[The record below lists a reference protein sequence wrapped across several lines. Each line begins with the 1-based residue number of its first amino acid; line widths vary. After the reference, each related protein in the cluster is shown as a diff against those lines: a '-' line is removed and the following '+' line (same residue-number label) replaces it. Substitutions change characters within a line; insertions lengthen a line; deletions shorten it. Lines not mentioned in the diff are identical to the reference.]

1 MVQRRSRFAL
11 LQRLSRFA
19 LLQRLSRFA
28 LLQRLVHGIIQDVA
42 ELEVALR
49 EHGEA
54 FITAYGEDA
63 CKPKFHYARHMVG
76 QARRDGMLLDTWT
89 CERKHSML
97 KAAALHID
105 NTRVFE
111 RSVIARA
118 LALHA
123 ASLRSGCLRDGLPR
137 AVPCPELA
145 TAAGAHGCAI
155 DKEMRW
161 MGTRWGKGDMFFMNG
176 NLFEIV
182 CCALVEMDRPHL
194 ALAAFPFAFVAKAT
208 QVTIIHI
215 HETIAIL

>member
-1 MVQRRSRFAL
+1 MV
-11 LQRLSRFA
+11 
-19 LLQRLSRFA
+19 
-28 LLQRLVHGIIQDVA
+28 

-54 FITAYGEDA
+54 FVAVYGEDA

-76 QARRDGMLLDTWT
+76 QVRRDGMFLDTWT

-105 NTRVFE
+105 NTQVFE
-111 RSVIARA
+111 RSAIARA
-118 LALHA
+118 LILHA
-123 ASLRSGCLRDGLPR
+123 ASLRPGGLRDGLKR

-155 DKEMRW
+155 DLEMRW
-161 MGTRWGKGDMFFMNG
+161 MGTRWGKGDMFFLDG

-194 ALAAFPFAFVAKAT
+194 AFAALPFTFVAKAT
-208 QVTIIHI
+208 QVTIMHI